1 MPLLAIL
8 RDQKRIILRPK
19 EKFHNNHENKDVKC
33 VEELKQFGRLVTM
46 YPVIVSVLVLASTV
60 VSSTPPPP
68 RIRSLSGQVM
78 V

>member
-1 MPLLAIL
+1 MIGKS
-8 RDQKRIILRPK
+8 QNI
-19 EKFHNNHENKDVKC
+19 NENKDVKC
-33 VEELKQFGRLVTM
+33 EGELRLFGRLVTM

-60 VSSTPPPP
+60 VSSTPAPP

>member
-1 MPLLAIL
+1 MFSHHF
-8 RDQKRIILRPK
+8 IIDYSVVIG
-19 EKFHNNHENKDVKC
+19 KFQNNHENRDVKC
-33 VEELKQFGRLVTM
+33 VEELKLFERVVTM
-46 YPVIVSVLVLASTV
+46 YPVIVSVLVLAST